1 MENQVGVL
9 VLHVLMGSGGAFI
22 MVRLAAHFAGE
33 TRGSFPGSVMV
44 MGLLC
49 GVFAHFVSPWLAP
62 ASLGLMSAVMLAGLS
77 GRWARRYGG
86 FWPPVAVLALIIIFG
101 VKFG

>member
-33 TRGSFPGSVMV
+33 TRGSFPGSVLV

-49 GVFAHFVSPWLAP
+49 GVFAHFVSPWATPVL
-62 ASLGLMSAVMLAGLS
+62 LVFFAGVTVAE
-77 GRWARRYGG
+77 ARR
-86 FWPPVAVLALIIIFG
+86 
-101 VKFG
+101 